1 MNVKRILSFV
11 ALAGLLLLVA
21 PTGRAQAASLI
32 SPGIAAAVQSRPIG
46 DVTEVR
52 WRHGWHRHYHWRR
65 HYGWHR
71 RWHHRRHWRR
81 W

>member
-1 MNVKRILSFV
+1 MNVRRILGFV

-21 PTGRAQAASLI
+21 PTGRAQAATLI
-32 SPGIAAAVQSRPIG
+32 GPGLAAAVQSGPIA

-52 WRHGWHRHYHWRR
+52 WRRGWHRHHWRR

-71 RWHHRRHWRR
+71 RWRHRRHWRR